1 MVVGVIP
8 PRLLQSINFSAADKD
23 TLLYCL
29 GLNLAGQLPKDLKQ
43 LVDKEELEVV
53 MKGVVAMMLE
63 TEEDPRGMLVTHGE
77 KLNVLIQE
85 RAAAVQEKVK
95 REFQAKPT
103 TFKLLHFRF
112 GSCLHFCF
120 CFKYNMTTRFRDGLC
135 RPTRL
140 RRNSWTKPRKKRA
153 RPLRK
158 VGW

>member
-1 MVVGVIP
+1 LPGSLSI
-8 PRLLQSINFSAADKD
+8 RLSFRPLISAADKD

-85 RAAAVQEKVK
+85 RAAAVQEKV
-95 REFQAKPT
+95 
-103 TFKLLHFRF
+103 
-112 GSCLHFCF
+112 
-120 CFKYNMTTRFRDGLC
+120 
-135 RPTRL
+135 
-140 RRNSWTKPRKKRA
+140 RN
-153 RPLRK
+153 
-158 VGW
+158 